1 MTNRIQGGN
10 IKSLCLKRRKQM
22 KFILDNIKDP
32 EMGMLQ
38 SFSPLAASFDMEGD
52 IEEEVNI
59 VGITWRILNC
69 NGFGGSGHTQERP
82 SYMTVAR
89 FMNDIQDYLPASIK
103 YNEKKRANRRA
114 TKSYKRSTSGKLW
127 SEHSFIESQVDNISE
142 ETRVLL
148 DGMCDWLVMMKNKIE
163 DKLTSMFFINGRN
176 HHLEML
182 KRRYKSEWTEKVE
195 QAIEADVKNDTTVNV
210 IIEDWS
216 DEDEHKV

>member
-1 MTNRIQGGN
+1 ME
-10 IKSLCLKRRKQM
+10 
-22 KFILDNIKDP
+22 FILDNIKDP

-69 NGFGGSGHTQERP
+69 NGFGGSGHTQDRP

-103 YNEKKRANRRA
+103 YNEKKRADRRA

-163 DKLTSMFFINGRN
+163 DKLTSMFFVNGRN

-195 QAIEADVKNDTTVNV
+195 QAIDTTLNGVKKV
-210 IIEDWS
+210 RIDFG
-216 DEDEHKV
+216 DEDDSQQ

>member
-1 MTNRIQGGN
+1 MTNRVQGGN

-22 KFILDNIKDP
+22 EFILDNIKDP

-69 NGFGGSGHTQERP
+69 NGFGGSGHTQDRP

-103 YNEKKRANRRA
+103 YNEKKRADRRA

-163 DKLTSMFFINGRN
+163 DKLTSMFFVNGRN

-195 QAIEADVKNDTTVNV
+195 QAIDTTLNGVKKV
-210 IIEDWS
+210 RIDFG
-216 DEDEHKV
+216 DEDDSQQ

>member
-1 MTNRIQGGN
+1 MTNRVQGGN

-22 KFILDNIKDP
+22 EFILDHIKDP

-69 NGFGGSGHTQERP
+69 NGFGGSGHTQDRP

-103 YNEKKRANRRA
+103 YNEKKRADRRA

-148 DGMCDWLVMMKNKIE
+148 DRMCDWLVMMKNKIE
-163 DKLTSMFFINGRN
+163 DKLTSMFFINGRS

-195 QAIEADVKNDTTVNV
+195 QAIDTTLNGVKKV
-210 IIEDWS
+210 RIDFG
-216 DEDEHKV
+216 DEDDSQQ

>member
-1 MTNRIQGGN
+1 MTNRVQGGN
-10 IKSLCLKRRKQM
+10 IKALCLKRRKQM
-22 KFILDNIKDP
+22 EFILDHIKDP

-69 NGFGGSGHTQERP
+69 NGFGGSGHTQDRP

-103 YNEKKRANRRA
+103 YNEKKRADRRA

-148 DGMCDWLVMMKNKIE
+148 DRMCDWLVMMKNKIE
-163 DKLTSMFFINGRN
+163 DKLTSMFFVNGRS

-195 QAIEADVKNDTTVNV
+195 QAIDTTLNGVKKV
-210 IIEDWS
+210 KIDFG
-216 DEDEHKV
+216 DEDDSQQ

>member
-1 MTNRIQGGN
+1 MTNRVQGGN
-10 IKSLCLKRRKQM
+10 IKALCLKRRKQM
-22 KFILDNIKDP
+22 EFILDHIKDP

-69 NGFGGSGHTQERP
+69 NGFGGSGHTQDRP

-103 YNEKKRANRRA
+103 YNEKKRANRRT

-148 DGMCDWLVMMKNKIE
+148 DRMCDWLVMMKNKIE
-163 DKLTSMFFINGRN
+163 DKLTSMFFVNGRN

-195 QAIEADVKNDTTVNV
+195 QAIDTTLNGVKKV
-210 IIEDWS
+210 RIDFG
-216 DEDEHKV
+216 DEDDSQQ

>member
-1 MTNRIQGGN
+1 MTNRVQGGN

-22 KFILDNIKDP
+22 EFILDNIKDP

-69 NGFGGSGHTQERP
+69 NGFGGSGHTQDRP

-103 YNEKKRANRRA
+103 YNEKKRADRRA

-195 QAIEADVKNDTTVNV
+195 QAIDTTLNGVKKV
-210 IIEDWS
+210 RIDFG
-216 DEDEHKV
+216 DEDDSQQ

>member
-1 MTNRIQGGN
+1 ME
-10 IKSLCLKRRKQM
+10 
-22 KFILDNIKDP
+22 FILDNIKDP

-69 NGFGGSGHTQERP
+69 NGFGGSGHTQDRP

-103 YNEKKRANRRA
+103 YNEKKRADRRA

-195 QAIEADVKNDTTVNV
+195 QAIDTTLNGVKKV
-210 IIEDWS
+210 RIDFG
-216 DEDEHKV
+216 DEDDSQQ

>member
-1 MTNRIQGGN
+1 MTNRVQGGN
-10 IKSLCLKRRKQM
+10 IKALCLKRRKQM
-22 KFILDNIKDP
+22 EFILDHIKDP

-69 NGFGGSGHTQERP
+69 NGFGGSGHTQDRP

-103 YNEKKRANRRA
+103 YNEKKRADRRA

-148 DGMCDWLVMMKNKIE
+148 DRMCDWLVMMKNKIE
-163 DKLTSMFFINGRN
+163 DKLTSMFFVNGRS

-195 QAIEADVKNDTTVNV
+195 QAIDTTLNGVKKV
-210 IIEDWS
+210 KIDFGEEDDS
-216 DEDEHKV
+216 QQ

>member
-1 MTNRIQGGN
+1 MTNRVQGGN

-22 KFILDNIKDP
+22 EFILDHIKDP

-148 DGMCDWLVMMKNKIE
+148 DRMCDWLVMMKNKIE

-176 HHLEML
+176 QHLEML

-195 QAIEADVKNDTTVNV
+195 QAIDTTLNGVKKV
-210 IIEDWS
+210 RIDFG
-216 DEDEHKV
+216 DEDDSQQ

>member
-1 MTNRIQGGN
+1 MTNRVQGGN

-22 KFILDNIKDP
+22 EFILDHIKDP

-69 NGFGGSGHTQERP
+69 NGFGGSGHTQDRP

-103 YNEKKRANRRA
+103 YNEKKRADRRA

-142 ETRVLL
+142 DTRVLL
-148 DGMCDWLVMMKNKIE
+148 DRMCDWLVMMKNKIE

-195 QAIEADVKNDTTVNV
+195 QAIDTTLNGVKKV
-210 IIEDWS
+210 KIDFG
-216 DEDEHKV
+216 DEDDSQQ

>member
-1 MTNRIQGGN
+1 MTNRVQGGN

-22 KFILDNIKDP
+22 EFILDHIKDP

-82 SYMTVAR
+82 SYMTVSR

-148 DGMCDWLVMMKNKIE
+148 DRMCDWLVMMKNKIE

-195 QAIEADVKNDTTVNV
+195 QAIDTTLNGVKKV
-210 IIEDWS
+210 RIDFG
-216 DEDEHKV
+216 DEDDSQQ